1 MHWTDLA
8 NERIDRASLDALSS
22 KERKRY
28 EALWELFH
36 AEVTYITDHLLVLKE
51 VICRLFLLPVINIP
65 FIKLYVMLPN
75 AFFLTK

>member
-8 NERIDRASLDALSS
+8 REKIHQFTLDALSS
-22 KERKRY
+22 KERKRC

-51 VICRLFLLPVINIP
+51 VLFFFKII
-65 FIKLYVMLPN
+65 LYAV
-75 AFFLTK
+75 AIFR